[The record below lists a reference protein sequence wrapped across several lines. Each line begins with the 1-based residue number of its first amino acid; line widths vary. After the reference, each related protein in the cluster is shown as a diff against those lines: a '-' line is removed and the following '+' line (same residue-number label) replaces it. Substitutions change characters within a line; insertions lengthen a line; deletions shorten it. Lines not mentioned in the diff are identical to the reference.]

1 MHFCVDTRGQIVGQQ
16 YLFDNLVGGIED
28 KPPQSDKL
36 SLLIHG
42 NLQGARVADIFSL
55 FILIFF
61 LCQNEIF
68 PLLWSSGA
76 FERAVAAIFLG
87 NLIDMV
93 VMQKTEKVFSGL
105 ISAPKGIYF
114 HV

>member
-1 MHFCVDTRGQIVGQQ
+1 MHLCVDTPGQIVGQQ
-16 YLFDNLVGGIED
+16 YLFDNLIGGIED
-28 KPPQSDKL
+28 KPPQSDKP

-42 NLQGARVADIFSL
+42 NLQGDLVADIVSL

-68 PLLWSSGA
+68 PLLRSSGT

-93 VMQKTEKVFSGL
+93 VMQKTTMVF
-105 ISAPKGIYF
+105 
-114 HV
+114 